1 MTPIEA
7 LRQYWG
13 FDAFRPL
20 QEEIISSSMNGVD
33 TLALLPTGGGKSLC
47 YQVPALCLPGLAL
60 VISPLIALMN
70 DQVANLKMK
79 GIKAA
84 AITSHL
90 SKREWIDVLDSSE
103 REDLKLLYLSPERLL
118 HPLVLEKITAKKISL
133 IAVDEAH
140 CISQWGHDFRPAY
153 RKIAQFRNALGIDIP
168 CLALTATATP
178 RVVDDIVRSLNFRNG
193 YQVFKKSF
201 HRPNL
206 SYNIRLV
213 ENKVDALIEAL
224 RAVPGSAIVFMRQ
237 RLKTAEVAQVL
248 KARGISADFYH
259 AGLPAQ
265 LRKEKQQA
273 WMDDKIRVMAAT
285 NAFGMGIDKPDVRL
299 VVHLDIVPSLEEYF
313 QEAGRA
319 GRDEK
324 KAYAVSF
331 ITAADLRKIEQLLQ
345 TGYPTIDEI
354 TTLYQKLHEFLRCA
368 VGQGQWDKF
377 PFSIQKFAQYVNLPK
392 SKCYEI
398 LSWLEREGYIAL
410 DDEVLQQS
418 KLKLY
423 LDFRDFDKRY
433 AAHSDMVDVVKAV
446 LRLYEGVKHSSVDI
460 EESRIAYAAERSEK
474 LVRRVLYQLSRTGDA
489 DYHPKE
495 TDGYITLLT
504 NRIEKKYF
512 TINHKEYNERKRHY
526 LDRLKAVKSFYQST
540 TECRVTMLLRY
551 LGEHRPQPCGCCD
564 FCRDARKARNNDL
577 NPDLLRK
584 ASENEWIIRDNTGKI
599 LWKNSVNKS

>member
-1 MTPIEA
+1 M
-7 LRQYWG
+7 R
-13 FDAFRPL
+13 
-20 QEEIISSSMNGVD
+20 GVD

-47 YQVPALCLPGLAL
+47 YQVPALCLPGLTL

-70 DQVANLKMK
+70 DQVSNLKMK

-90 SKREWIDVLDSSE
+90 SKREWIYVLDSSE
-103 REDLKLLYLSPERLL
+103 TEDLKLLYLSPERLL
-118 HPLVLEKITAKKISL
+118 HPLVLEKIANKKISL

-153 RKIAQFRNALGIDIP
+153 RKISQFRNRLGTDIP

-178 RVVDDIVRSLNFRNG
+178 QVIEDICKSLSFREG
-193 YQVFKKSF
+193 YKIYKKSF

-213 ENKVDALIEAL
+213 ENKVDALLDAL
-224 RAVPGSAIVFMRQ
+224 QAVPGSAIVFMRQ
-237 RLKTAEVAQVL
+237 RLKTVEVAQVL

-259 AGLPAQ
+259 AGLPGPV
-265 LRKEKQQA
+265 RKAKQQA
-273 WMDDKIRVMAAT
+273 WMDDKIRVMAST

-324 KAYAVSF
+324 TAYAVSF
-331 ITAADLRKIEQLLQ
+331 INTADLMKIDEMLQ
-345 TGYPTIDEI
+345 SGYPTVDEI
-354 TTLYQKLHEFLRCA
+354 KSIYQKLHEFLRCA
-368 VGQGQWDKF
+368 VGHGQWEKF
-377 PFSIQKFAQYVNLPK
+377 PFSIQKFAQYVNLSK
-392 SKCYEI
+392 GKCYNI
-398 LSWLEREGYIAL
+398 LKWLEREGFIAI

-423 LDFRDFDKRY
+423 LDLSDFDKRY
-433 AAHSDMVDVVKAV
+433 AAHPAMVEVVKAV

-460 EESRIAYAAERSEK
+460 EESRIAYTAECSEK
-474 LVRRVLYQLSRTGDA
+474 QVRSVLYQLSRAGYA
-489 DYHPKE
+489 DYYPKE

-512 TINHKEYNERKRHY
+512 NINQADYNERKRHF
-526 LDRLKAVKSFYQST
+526 LERLTAVKRFYQSRN
-540 TECRVTMLLRY
+540 ECRVIMLLRY
-551 LGEHRPQPCGCCD
+551 LGEHRRDPCGCCD
-564 FCRDARKARNNDL
+564 YCRDTRKARNHNL
-577 NPDLLRK
+577 NPDMLRK
-584 ASENEWIIRDNTGKI
+584 ASENEWIIRDDTGRI